1 MENASKALL
10 LAGAVL
16 IAVLVLSIATQ
27 MFKSAYEVPATYD
40 VTMQSAEVR
49 SFNDN
54 FTKYYGST
62 KTKIDQTTGTEK
74 TETTQHATIHD
85 VISLCNFVRDYN
97 KKMDTEDITDSTHVR
112 VNIQGANPA
121 YKIENLEAKPQ
132 IYNTLLKNCYYGN
145 PADPNVNFII
155 HFNIN
160 IDKYNAVG
168 SIQEVTFSADN
179 GAIDTLIRE

>member
-16 IAVLVLSIATQ
+16 IAVLVLSVATQ
-27 MFKSAYEVPATYD
+27 MFKSAYEVPASYD
-40 VTMQSAEVR
+40 ITMQSAEVR

-62 KTKIDQTTGTEK
+62 KTKKDATGVEYA
-74 TETTQHATIHD
+74 ETTQHATIHD
-85 VISLCNFVRDYN
+85 IISLCNFVRDYN
-97 KKMDTEDITDSTHVR
+97 SKMQTEDISDSTHVSI
-112 VNIQGANPA
+112 NIKGN
-121 YKIENLEAKPQ
+121 KNGIISNLEDKPEK
-132 IYNTLLKNCYYGN
+132 YTTLLQTCYYGN
-145 PADPNVNFII
+145 KTSPNVNFIE

-168 SIQEVTFSADN
+168 LIQEVTFTAEN
-179 GAIDTLIRE
+179 EAIDPEIK